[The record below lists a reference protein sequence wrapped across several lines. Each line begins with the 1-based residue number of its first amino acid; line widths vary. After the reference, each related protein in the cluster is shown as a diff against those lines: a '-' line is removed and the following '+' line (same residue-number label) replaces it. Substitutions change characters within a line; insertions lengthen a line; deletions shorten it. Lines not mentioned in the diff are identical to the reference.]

1 MALSVRN
8 PRAEELARELAR
20 RTGTTMTAAIVG
32 ALEEK
37 LGRLEGA
44 PVVEAAI
51 TDIMSISRRCSQ
63 LPTLDSRSD
72 EEILGYG
79 PKGV

>member
-1 MALSVRN
+1 MALSVPN
-8 PRAEELARELAR
+8 PRAEELARELAS

-44 PVVEAAI
+44 PVDNAAI
-51 TDIMSISRRCSQ
+51 ADIMSISRRCSE

-72 EEILGYG
+72 ETILGYG
-79 PKGV
+79 PKGF

>member
-1 MALSVRN
+1 MALSLRN

-20 RTGTTMTAAIVG
+20 RTGTTMTDAILG

-44 PVVEAAI
+44 PVMDAAI
-51 TDIMSISRRCSQ
+51 ADVMSISRRCSE
-63 LPTLDSRSD
+63 LPTLDSRTD

-79 PKGV
+79 SKGV

>member
-8 PRAEELARELAR
+8 PHAEELARELAR
-20 RTGTTMTAAIVG
+20 RTGTTMTEAIVG

-37 LGRLEGA
+37 LHRLEGA
-44 PVVEAAI
+44 PAMDSAL
-51 TDIMSISRRCSQ
+51 TDVMSISRRCSE
-63 LPTLDSRSD
+63 LPTRDARAV

-79 PKGV
+79 SEGV

>member
-8 PRAEELARELAR
+8 PHAEELARELAR
-20 RTGTTMTAAIVG
+20 RTGTNMTEAIVS

-37 LGRLEGA
+37 LHRLERA
-44 PVVEAAI
+44 PVEDAALAEV
-51 TDIMSISRRCSQ
+51 MSISRRCSE
-63 LPTLDSRSD
+63 LPTRDSRTD

-79 PKGV
+79 PEGV

>member
-8 PRAEELARELAR
+8 PHAEELARELAR
-20 RTGTTMTAAIVG
+20 RTGTNMTEAIVS

-37 LGRLEGA
+37 LHRLERA
-44 PVVEAAI
+44 PVVDAALAEV
-51 TDIMSISRRCSQ
+51 MSISRRCSE
-63 LPTLDSRSD
+63 LPTRDSRTD

-79 PKGV
+79 PEGV